1 MNKLRMN
8 MVKCDFVLKL
18 SGSSCRPLLTCS
30 SYPFSFFLYCSP
42 LLTAFISLKLLPL
55 IHVPRFVL
63 SVKIANCMLQ
73 DNSFSPAVK
82 AILFLL

>member
-30 SYPFSFFLYCSP
+30 SYPFLSFFIVLH
-42 LLTAFISLKLLPL
+42 FSL
-55 IHVPRFVL
+55 HL
-63 SVKIANCMLQ
+63 SH
-73 DNSFSPAVK
+73 
-82 AILFLL
+82 